1 MTPEEAI
8 AVLEDRQ
15 ICRECVHSLNNS
27 EEFECGCDE
36 CDNAF
41 GMAYD
46 ALQKQIPK
54 KPKLLSYGLLI
65 DSGWKHECP
74 NCKCAVGKNEYLEFA
89 YGEYL
94 EPYEDYCPQC
104 GQAIDWSDT

>member
-54 KPKLLSYGLLI
+54 KPLYIDGDCDLPLCPHCRMAIDETEDTIVCKL
-65 DSGWKHECP
+65 CR
-74 NCKCAVGKNEYLEFA
+74 
-89 YGEYL
+89 
-94 EPYEDYCPQC
+94 
-104 GQAIDWSDT
+104 QALDWSDVI